1 MLNKIMLIGRL
12 CADPETRFTPSGV
25 QVTNFRLAADRKYK
39 DSNGEY
45 KKDTLFVRIVC
56 WNKLAKKVSD
66 YLSKGSLIYLEG
78 RLQIQSVDK
87 NGQKTW
93 YTDIIANSVLFLE
106 KREVAEV
113 NHQSSTDQINEE
125 FEFIP
130 EELEEI
136 P

>member
-45 KKDTLFVRIVC
+45 KKDTLFVRVVC

-66 YLSKGSLIYLEG
+66 YLSKGSLIYVEG
-78 RLQIQSVDK
+78 RLQIQSVEK

-93 YTDIIANSVLFLE
+93 YTDIIANTVLFLE
-106 KREVAEV
+106 KREAAEV
-113 NHQSSTDQINEE
+113 NQQPNTDQINEE

>member
-45 KKDTLFVRIVC
+45 KKDTLFVRVVC

-66 YLSKGSLIYLEG
+66 YLSKGSLIYVEG
-78 RLQIQSVDK
+78 RLQIQSVEK

-93 YTDIIANSVLFLE
+93 YTDIIANTVSIFRK
-106 KREVAEV
+106 KR
-113 NHQSSTDQINEE
+113 NCRS
-125 FEFIP
+125 
-130 EELEEI
+130 
-136 P
+136 

>member
-1 MLNKIMLIGRL
+1 
-12 CADPETRFTPSGV
+12 
-25 QVTNFRLAADRKYK
+25 LAADRKYK

>member
-45 KKDTLFVRIVC
+45 KKDTLFVRVVC

-66 YLSKGSLIYLEG
+66 YLSKGSLIYIEG
-78 RLQIQSVDK
+78 RLQIQSVEK

-93 YTDIIANSVLFLE
+93 YTDIIANTVLFLE
-106 KREVAEV
+106 KREAAEV
-113 NHQSSTDQINEE
+113 NQQPNADQTNEE